1 VATWALKD
9 SKSERDRVI
18 AAAETERLRGE
29 RDAARALSP
38 TPSVLAAPDQAGIRS
53 GRLTGGDIQADPT
66 VEPSPPVTA
75 AVVTAYFAD

>member
-1 VATWALKD
+1 VRSSWAFPTYIC
-9 SKSERDRVI
+9 EV
-18 AAAETERLRGE
+18 G
-29 RDAARALSP
+29 SP
-38 TPSVLAAPDQAGIRS
+38 TPYVLAAPDRAGIRS

>member
-1 VATWALKD
+1 VSVT
-9 SKSERDRVI
+9 
-18 AAAETERLRGE
+18 RL
-29 RDAARALSP
+29 ALSP